1 MRTHYIQFF
10 ITSMLFFVFSCS
22 ESKYKNSQRFSISS
36 FQDKIHLKGEIID
49 NDEIIMPS
57 YLFLKDS
64 LLFTIN
70 MRQSYLVSVF
80 NVNDMTRI
88 GDYIEFGSGP
98 NEALIVDGIQFIDSL
113 VWVIDQGRRQVN
125 CYPWN
130 QFVLESEAVP
140 LETIRLDESFNK
152 LLVTKYKLVAN
163 SFLHI
168 HYRLSFYD
176 LKGDFIEN
184 KGELPDAG
192 IKMTE
197 LELFESFFCNM
208 ALNPID
214 ESIFIAYMN
223 TDLIEIY
230 DSSGNLKTRKHGPDF
245 FFPANREKS
254 IENGAAQKVGFVA
267 GKSRFAYMYPVA
279 FEDEIWTTY
288 NGKFIDPK
296 NDKNF
301 YFCNQI
307 VVFDWDGNPI
317 RHYTTDIAFYGIAID
332 RKNRAIYG
340 VTINP
345 DYSFVKFKY

>member
-1 MRTHYIQFF
+1 MRTNYIKLFISGIFF
-10 ITSMLFFVFSCS
+10 FLFSCN
-22 ESKYKNSQRFSISS
+22 ESKYQNSQTFSISS
-36 FQDKIHLKGEIID
+36 FPEKIYLKGEIID
-49 NDEIIMPS
+49 SDEIIMPS
-57 YLFLKDS
+57 YIYIKDS

-80 NVNDMTRI
+80 NVSDMTRI
-88 GDYIEFGSGP
+88 GDFIEFGSGP

-113 VWVIDQGRRQVN
+113 VWIIDQGQRQAN
-125 CYPWN
+125 CYPWD
-130 QFVLESEAVP
+130 QFVQESEAIP
-140 LETIRLDESFNK
+140 LETIRLNESFNK
-152 LLVTKYKLVAN
+152 LLVTKNKLVAN

-168 HYRLSFYD
+168 HSRLSFYD
-176 LKGDFIEN
+176 MQGNYLEN
-184 KGELPDAG
+184 KGELPNAG
-192 IKMTE
+192 MQMTE
-197 LELFESFFCNM
+197 LELFESYFCNM

-214 ESIFIAYMN
+214 ESIFVAYMN

-230 DSSGNLKTRKHGPDF
+230 DSGGNLKTRMHGPDK

-254 IENGAAQKVGFVA
+254 VGDGAALKVGFVA

-288 NGKFIDPK
+288 NGKFIDPR

-307 VVFDWDGNPI
+307 IVFNWDGIPI

-332 RKNRAIYG
+332 RKNRTIYG

-345 DYSFVKFKY
+345 EYSFVKFRF